1 MHKFLI
7 LLASLALLVSSCNN
21 PNEEADSEVPRDSV
35 LEAINEA
42 ILANPSNAENYY
54 NRAIYLSNSGN
65 SEAALSDLDR
75 AIRAKMDEGKYY
87 GAKGDIYFAKQQFDL
102 ALAEFD
108 TCSKYSPEFTEC
120 ALKSAEIHLYFRRYA
135 EALEQINNALRRDE
149 YIPRAYFMK
158 GMLYAETGD
167 TALAAS
173 SYQTAT
179 EVNPNYYEAYIALG
193 FLYAAAKNDLAIE
206 YYSTAITLQPRSVEA
221 LYDKA
226 IYLQDTGFRDS
237 ARYEEAMLLYD
248 KIIEIDPDNAAAYF
262 NKGYIHLEYY
272 SRNRDGS
279 YADAS
284 EWFSKAIERYP
295 QYYQAFYNRGLSEE
309 SMGNKSQAESD
320 YRQTLKIQPDYTPAA
335 RSLSRLLDN

>member
-1 MHKFLI
+1 MHKISGLFLI
-7 LLASLALLVSSCNN
+7 VALTFGSCKNN
-21 PNEEADSEVPRDSV
+21 TEQSRSENPRDS
-35 LEAINEA
+35 LLDAINSA
-42 ILANPSNAENYY
+42 ILANPENAENYFE
-54 NRAIYLSNSGN
+54 RAIYLSNSGN
-65 SEAALSDLDR
+65 ADAALGDLDR
-75 AIRAKMDEGKYY
+75 AIRANPMEGKYY
-87 GAKGDIYFAKQQFDL
+87 GSKGDIYFGRQQFDN

-135 EALEQINNALRRDE
+135 EALEQINNALRKDE

-158 GMLYAETGD
+158 GILYAETGD
-167 TALAAS
+167 TTLAAS

-206 YYSTAITLQPRSVEA
+206 YYSTAITLNPKSVEA

-237 ARYEEAMLLYD
+237 SRYEDAMLLYD

-272 SRNRDGS
+272 SINGES
-279 YADAS
+279 NYAEAS
-284 EWFSKAIERYP
+284 QWFTKAIERYP

-309 SMGNKSQAESD
+309 SMGNKAQAEAD
-320 YRQTLKIQPDYTPAA
+320 YRQTLKIEPDYTPAS
-335 RSLSRLLDN
+335 RSLSRMLDN